1 MRTGEKKVR
10 DVSLSGVHTT
20 PPGVRRVVDVTVLGL
35 AVLLALLVLLPV
47 YGTSAVFLPIV
58 GGVLLGALVVLVAR
72 ERGWSS
78 FVVVGL
84 TLGVYLLFGGALAA
98 PSTTVARVVPS
109 LETLVSLVGGLVAVW
124 KEMLTL
130 EPPIGPVDNL
140 MVAPFVL
147 ALGGTVLA
155 GMLGTVAASSW
166 TGWAAEGAARS
177 RRAPA
182 GSDGA
187 TRRAAA
193 VSVLAAS
200 LVPGL
205 VLVVAILFGTVE
217 APLAT
222 VVGLGMA
229 VLLTPWIAWRL
240 RSWHPRR
247 VVTLVVMAAVSVGS
261 GLFVTPN
268 VAGDAPRTV
277 LRNEVVPPF
286 DPNDHASPLAAW
298 RRYVKDFPDTP
309 LFRVEGLPEGT
320 LVRLATMDA
329 FDGVVWNV
337 ADESASSSTG
347 AFRRV
352 GEEIPTNVTGTPA
365 EVAFTIEALDGVWMP
380 MVGQTTSLSF
390 EGRRSREQQ
399 RAFRFNDA
407 TGGAVLPEGLRSGDS
422 YRATTIVPTVPSDEE
437 LASAVAADVVQPE
450 LERVPDSVAQR
461 ASTIASDAASPAL
474 VARAVEATL
483 QQGWFSHGI
492 EAAGEYPSLSGH
504 GAARIDELL
513 TGDLM
518 VGDGEQYASAMALMA
533 RHLGLPARVVM
544 GFRAPDGVTGD
555 VEITGTEIQAWVEIN
570 YERYG
575 WVPYFPTPDESRT
588 PSEDTEPQ
596 ESEPQPE
603 VVQPPPPPEDPV
615 TPPKDDIENP
625 DVDSDDKVVE
635 EPIDWRRIAI
645 VTVSIAVPILLV
657 VLPPLLVIAAK
668 TRRQRRRRTAAEPLD
683 RVTGAWDEV
692 LDAAHDRR
700 ELVSR
705 FATRAESARTLE
717 ASFAGV
723 RVQPLARAADTAVFG
738 PGEPSEA
745 DAEALWAQADEVV
758 AGITAHGTW
767 QQRLRG
773 KISVASL
780 RARAL
785 QRRAERRERE
795 TLVRAEL
802 LRQGGTVVQPRRSGR
817 AERRARRARAGD

>member
-1 MRTGEKKVR
+1 MRATEQKVR
-10 DVSLSGVHTT
+10 DVELSGVHTT
-20 PPGVRRVVDVTVLGL
+20 PPGVRRVIDVTVLGL
-35 AVLLALLVLLPV
+35 AIVLALLVLLPV
-47 YGTSAVFLPIV
+47 YGTSTVLLPIV

-84 TLGVYLLFGGALAA
+84 TLGVYLLLGGALAA

-109 LETLVSLVGGLVAVW
+109 LETLVSLVSGLVAVW

-147 ALGGTVLA
+147 ALGGTVVA

-166 TGWAAEGAARS
+166 TGWASPGAARGAHRPLAS
-177 RRAPA
+177 E
-182 GSDGA
+182 GA

-193 VSVLAAS
+193 VSVIAAS
-200 LVPGL
+200 IVPGI
-205 VLVVAILFGTVE
+205 VLVVSILLGTVE
-217 APLAT
+217 APYAT

-229 VLLTPWIAWRL
+229 VLLTPWVAWRL

-247 VVTLVVMAAVSVGS
+247 IVTLVLMAGVAVAS
-261 GLFVTPN
+261 GLVVTPQ

-277 LRNEVVPPF
+277 LRNEIVPPF

-298 RRYVKDFPDTP
+298 RRYVKDFPEKP
-309 LFRVEGLPEGT
+309 LFRVEGLPEGS

-352 GEEIPTNVTGTPA
+352 GEQIPTNVTGTRA

-380 MVGQTTSLSF
+380 MVGQTTSLTF

-407 TGGAVLPEGLRSGDS
+407 TGGAVLPEGLRAGDR
-422 YRATTIVPTVPSDEE
+422 YRAETIVPEVPSDEE
-437 LASAVAADVVQPE
+437 LASAVAATIAQPE

-461 ASTIASDAASPAL
+461 ASTIASEAASPAL

-492 EAAGEYPSLSGH
+492 EAAGDYPSLSGH

-513 TGDLM
+513 TGELM

-544 GFRAPDGVTGD
+544 GFRAPDGATSD
-555 VEITGTEIQAWVEIN
+555 AEITGNEIQAWVEIA

-588 PSEDTEPQ
+588 PSEETEPQ
-596 ESEPQPE
+596 DSEPQPE

-615 TPPKDDIENP
+615 TPPKEDIENP
-625 DVDSDDKVVE
+625 EVDSDDEIVE
-635 EPIDWRRIAI
+635 DPTDWRLI
-645 VTVSIAVPILLV
+645 VTLTLSIAVPVLVV
-657 VLPPLLVIAAK
+657 VLPPFLILAAK
-668 TRRQRRRRTAAEPLD
+668 ARRQRRRRTAPAPLD

-705 FATRAESARTLE
+705 FATRAESARALE
-717 ASFAGV
+717 ASFPGV
-723 RVQPLARAADTAVFG
+723 RVQPLARSADTAVFG
-738 PGEPSEA
+738 PGLPSEA
-745 DAEALWAQADEVV
+745 DAEALWAQADDVV
-758 AGITAHGTW
+758 AGIAAHGTRW
-767 QQRLRG
+767 QRFRG
-773 KISVASL
+773 RISLASL
-780 RARAL
+780 RARAQ
-785 QRRAERRERE
+785 QRRAERRERDA
-795 TLVRAEL
+795 LLRAEL
-802 LRQGGTVVQPRRSGR
+802 LRQGGPVVQTRRSR
-817 AERRARRARAGD
+817 LAEWRTRRAQKRG